1 MGQGLATAAQAYA
14 EECGWTS
21 IALGLDGQGYPKRPI
36 LKGWTEFGPDDW
48 RRQPWERAKGI
59 GLLLGPPSGNLAVID
74 VDDVPLSDAI
84 WALFIRQ
91 HLSCRMVRTV
101 RGRLHVYVQ
110 EETPSSTHP
119 LKVQYQG
126 RTVAVELRATG
137 VQVTAPPSPGY
148 SLTGYE
154 DSLDGDPIAV
164 PSIADAWASLAKHLG
179 IEAVATPANGSAG
192 YPSPWQPTVVKGDRN
207 RAAYVEA
214 KRLCDARMPLDQAL
228 DVVRMRYEQNYE
240 SGDIGWKEIEMTV
253 RSAYRGGPSPTAPTL
268 KWSMTK

>member
-14 EECGWTS
+14 EERGWTP
-21 IALGLDGQGYPKRPI
+21 IALGLDGQGYPKRPM

-48 RRQPWERAKGI
+48 RRQPWEGAKGV
-59 GLLLGPPSGNLAVID
+59 GLLLGPPSGNLAAID
-74 VDDVPLSDAI
+74 IDDVSLSDAT
-84 WALFIRQ
+84 WALIIRR
-91 HLSCRMVRTV
+91 HLPCRMTRTV

-119 LKVQYQG
+119 LRVQYKG
-126 RTVAVELRATG
+126 RTVGVELRATG
-137 VQVTAPPSPGY
+137 VQVTVPPSPGY

-154 DSLDGDPIAV
+154 DSLDGDPIAA

-253 RSAYRGGPSPTAPTL
+253 RSAYRGGPSPTAPVL
-268 KWSMTK
+268 RWSLE